1 MSKPPV
7 FVLKTGGFGP
17 SGETRYI
24 LIPRGMRIMEWS
36 PSSRRPAAVHRTVAL
51 NCSSHAPYKAKIQV
65 PQKRNLDFWS
75 EWGDSNSRHLE
86 PKELEELFSNSIC
99 SFLALSALNTVLSE
113 PDRSTVSTCSEPVYG
128 QKCGQNRFPKFTA
141 IFRQVWEAVSF
152 VGL

>member
-65 PQKRNLDFWS
+65 PQKQNLDFWS
-75 EWGDSNSRHLE
+75 EWRDSNSRHPG
-86 PKELEELFSNSIC
+86 PKELMELFSNLFC
-99 SFLALSALNTVLSE
+99 SFLVLSAPKNCAFRTSYLHCFHAFQSCLWSNMWSKTAS
-113 PDRSTVSTCSEPVYG
+113 R
-128 QKCGQNRFPKFTA
+128 KNR
-141 IFRQVWEAVSF
+141 EAVHS
-152 VGL
+152 LAR